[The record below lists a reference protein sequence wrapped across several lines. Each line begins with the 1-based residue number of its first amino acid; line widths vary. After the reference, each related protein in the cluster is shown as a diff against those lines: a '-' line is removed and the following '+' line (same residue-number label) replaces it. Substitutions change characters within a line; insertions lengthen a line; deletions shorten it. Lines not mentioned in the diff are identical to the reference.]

1 MPLLKQ
7 TLQSGFTLIEL
18 MMVVAI
24 IGVLS
29 SIAIPQYQGYM
40 GRAQFVRV
48 VNETAMLKRN
58 LDNCI
63 MEGKSTIPAAAPT
76 AAQCDPMAS
85 TSNLIDSATGGAQAG
100 YPAPTPGAN
109 GYPQAIIN
117 IDGSAAITAT
127 FGSSALPEL
136 TIAGQNQVSW
146 TRNISGTWTCQSTV
160 MSKYVTSLCPN

>member
-1 MPLLKQ
+1 MLPSKPQNQRGL
-7 TLQSGFTLIEL
+7 TLIEL
-18 MMVVAI
+18 IIVLAI

-29 SIAIPQYQGYM
+29 GIAIPLYQGYM

-63 MEGKSTIPAAAPT
+63 MEGKSVIPAAAPN

-85 TSNLIDSATGGAQAG
+85 PSDLIDSAIGVAQAG
-100 YPAPTPGAN
+100 YPAPTPGVT

-117 IDGSAAITAT
+117 NDGSATITAT

-136 TIAGQNQVSW
+136 TIAGQNQVTW
-146 TRNISGTWTCQSTV
+146 TRNTGGTWICQSTV